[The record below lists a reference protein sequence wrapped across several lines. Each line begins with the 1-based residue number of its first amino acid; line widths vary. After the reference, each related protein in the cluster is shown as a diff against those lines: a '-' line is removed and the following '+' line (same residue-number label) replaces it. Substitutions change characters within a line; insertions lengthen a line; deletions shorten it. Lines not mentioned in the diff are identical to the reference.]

1 MSNVKCRMSKV
12 RSATLGDA
20 CVAERSKKGQMSK
33 VNVVFSLSTIIYYLS
48 TIIFSLLTF
57 I

>member
-1 MSNVKCRMSKV
+1 MSKV

-20 CVAERSKKGQMSK
+20 CVEQRSKKGQMSK